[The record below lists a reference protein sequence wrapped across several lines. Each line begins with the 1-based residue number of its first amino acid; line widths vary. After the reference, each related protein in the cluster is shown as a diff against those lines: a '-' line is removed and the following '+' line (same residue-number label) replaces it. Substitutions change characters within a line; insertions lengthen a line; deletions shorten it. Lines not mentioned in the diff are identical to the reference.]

1 MRFSISTS
9 LAFLLLIAPLAGTC
23 MADAQT
29 HTTHATAARTSEP
42 TGPTAV
48 FDTTLGRI
56 TCRLYSKQAPNTVAN
71 FIALAQGT
79 KDWHDAMNLTT
90 VHNKPFYD
98 GTAIAGIAN
107 GIRGGDRFGG
117 GEGPAGP
124 PIPRETFRGITF
136 DRPGRLAM
144 ATHAGEVSSS
154 FFLITLHGDEEFDKN
169 QRGVIFGQCDDPS
182 VEIAAKISHAMMSVG
197 NRTTH
202 AIAINKL
209 RIMQPGEPLPPLV
222 EDVPPSSIVPQPVPP
237 TIPTLPPPD
246 PTGPTAT
253 IDTTAG
259 TLTCKLFSR
268 EAPVAAAVFTELA
281 EGKRPW
287 TNPATHVTER
297 KPFYNGLHFNRV
309 IPDFMV
315 QNQDYPNNAP
325 DAGFH
330 YSIETVPGL
339 SFDRPGRMA
348 MANDGPDKNDS
359 SFFITDAPAH
369 NLDEKFTVFG
379 QCDEASTNLVADMAR
394 VPRNAKNRPL
404 TPITIRSVT
413 IQR

>member
-1 MRFSISTS
+1 MRTSAFSAAAVLLMFITALVCPAGLST
-9 LAFLLLIAPLAGTC
+9 
-23 MADAQT
+23 Q
-29 HTTHATAARTSEP
+29 ARTAHTPEP
-42 TGPTAV
+42 AGPFAV
-48 FDTTLGRI
+48 FDTTMGRM
-56 TCRLYSKQAPNTVAN
+56 TCRLYAKQAPNTTAN

-90 VHNKPFYD
+90 VHGKPFYD

-124 PIPRETFRGITF
+124 PIPREMIPGVTF

-154 FFLITLHGDEEFDKN
+154 FFLITLHGDEEFDKS
-169 QRGVIFGQCDDPS
+169 QKGVIFGQCDEAS
-182 VEIAAKISHAMMSVG
+182 VEVAAKISHAMMTVG

-209 RIMQPGEPLPPLV
+209 RIVQPGEPLPPMA
-222 EDVPPSSIVPQPVPP
+222 EDVPPYSVVPQPVPP
-237 TIPTLPPPD
+237 VISTLAPPD
-246 PTGPTAT
+246 PTGPTAS

-259 TLTCKLFSR
+259 TLTCRLFSR
-268 EAPVAAAVFTELA
+268 EAPIATATFTELA
-281 EGKRPW
+281 EGTRAW
-287 TNPATHVTER
+287 TNPATHATER

-309 IPDFMV
+309 IPDFMI

-339 SFDRPGRMA
+339 TFDRAGRLA

-369 NLDEKFTVFG
+369 NLDNKFTVFG
-379 QCDEASTNLVADMAR
+379 QCDEASTKLVSEIAR
-394 VPRNAKNRPL
+394 VPRSSKNRPV
-404 TPITIRSVT
+404 TPVTIRSVT
-413 IQR
+413 VQK